1 MDMGFC
7 VVGTAANGVDALR
20 LVQTIILGT
29 LVKAGMN
36 FGGWYLNGTRVT
48 KWSKVPAKKGDT
60 LSSGRLKYTITGTV
74 SGKRTVKVT
83 APVKKTYSS
92 MTVQVS

>member
-48 KWSKVPAKKGDT
+48 
-60 LSSGRLKYTITGTV
+60 
-74 SGKRTVKVT
+74 
-83 APVKKTYSS
+83 
-92 MTVQVS
+92 